1 MSPALFDQDV
11 QAAEAIDNL
20 RHGLFG
26 LGAVGDVG
34 RDGMGGAAGGFD
46 LGHEFVEAVLAP
58 GDDGDGRSLL
68 GEAAGG
74 GLTDAAARAGY

>member
-1 MSPALFDQDV
+1 MVDD
-11 QAAEAIDNL
+11 L
-20 RHGLFG
+20 RYGLFG

-34 RDGMGGAAGGFD
+34 RDGMSGTAGGRD
-46 LGHEFVEAVLAP
+46 LGPEVLKAVLAP

-74 GLTDAAARAGY
+74 GVTDAAARAGY